1 MSFREYV
8 FVYIYSNKLI
18 QYKMKTLKELNRG
31 VERET
36 LRMRLIELDRRLK
49 QLNRTRPKNWIES
62 LGMWLQE
69 KGIKM
74 QIKGIMI
81 RMKNSN
87 GNVHK

>member
-1 MSFREYV
+1 
-8 FVYIYSNKLI
+8 
-18 QYKMKTLKELNRG
+18 MKTLKELNSG

-49 QLNRTRPKNWIES
+49 QLGRTRPKNWIEG
-62 LGMWLQE
+62 LGMWLQK
-69 KGIKM
+69 KGLQM
-74 QIKGIMI
+74 QVKGIMI

>member
-1 MSFREYV
+1 
-8 FVYIYSNKLI
+8 
-18 QYKMKTLKELNRG
+18 MKTLNELNRG

-49 QLNRTRPKNWIES
+49 QLGRTHPKNWIES
-62 LGMWLQE
+62 LGMWLQK
-69 KGIKM
+69 KGLQM

>member
-1 MSFREYV
+1 
-8 FVYIYSNKLI
+8 
-18 QYKMKTLKELNRG
+18 MKTLRELNKG

-49 QLNRTRPKNWIES
+49 QLSRSKPKNWIEG
-62 LGMWLQE
+62 LGMWLQK
-69 KGIKM
+69 KGIEM

>member
-1 MSFREYV
+1 
-8 FVYIYSNKLI
+8 
-18 QYKMKTLKELNRG
+18 MKTLRELNKG

-36 LRMRLIELDRRLK
+36 LRIRLIELDRRLK
-49 QLNRTRPKNWIES
+49 QLGRMKPQNPIES

-81 RMKNSN
+81 RMKNTI
-87 GNVHK
+87 K